1 VGASDKWEGYAMKLT
16 VKFKDVNAVKEF
28 VKITSQYS
36 EDLSLMHGRYV
47 VDAKSILGIFSMDLT
62 KPLDLVS
69 DGANEALKDDL
80 KAYVV

>member
-1 VGASDKWEGYAMKLT
+1 MKFT
-16 VKFKDVNAVKEF
+16 VKFKDANSVKDF

-36 EDLSLMHGRYV
+36 EDLSLVHGRYA

-62 KPLDLVS
+62 KPLDLIS
-69 DGANEALKDDL
+69 DGANDNLKDDL

>member
-1 VGASDKWEGYAMKLT
+1 MKLT
-16 VKFKDVNAVKEF
+16 VKFRDANSVKDF

-36 EDLSLMHGRYV
+36 EDLALVHGRYV

-62 KPLDLVS
+62 KPMDLVS
-69 DGANEALKDDL
+69 DGANDNLKDDL

>member
-1 VGASDKWEGYAMKLT
+1 MKLT
-16 VKFKDVNAVKEF
+16 VKFKDANSVKDF

-36 EDLSLMHGRYV
+36 EELALVHGRYV

-62 KPLDLVS
+62 KPMELVS
-69 DGANEALKDDL
+69 DGPNDDLKNDL

>member
-1 VGASDKWEGYAMKLT
+1 MKLT
-16 VKFKDVNAVKEF
+16 VKFKDANSVKDF

-36 EDLSLMHGRYV
+36 EELALVHGRYV

-62 KPLDLVS
+62 KPMELVS
-69 DGANEALKDDL
+69 DGANDDLKNDL

>member
-1 VGASDKWEGYAMKLT
+1 MKFT
-16 VKFKDVNAVKEF
+16 VKLKDANSVKDF
-28 VKITSQYS
+28 VKITSQYR
-36 EDLSLMHGRYV
+36 EDLSLVHGRYV

-69 DGANEALKDDL
+69 DGANDNLKDDL

>member
-1 VGASDKWEGYAMKLT
+1 MKFT
-16 VKFKDVNAVKEF
+16 VKLKDANAVKDF

-36 EDLSLMHGRYV
+36 EDLSLVRGRYV

-62 KPLDLVS
+62 KPMELVGE
-69 DGANEALKDDL
+69 GANDSLKEDL

>member
-1 VGASDKWEGYAMKLT
+1 MKLT
-16 VKFKDVNAVKEF
+16 VKFQDANSVKDF

-36 EDLSLMHGRYV
+36 EDLSLVHGRYV

-69 DGANEALKDDL
+69 ESANEGLKDDL

>member
-1 VGASDKWEGYAMKLT
+1 MKFT
-16 VKFKDVNAVKEF
+16 VKLRDANSVKDF

-36 EDLSLMHGRYV
+36 EDLSLVHGRYV

-69 DGANEALKDDL
+69 DGANDDLKDDL

>member
-1 VGASDKWEGYAMKLT
+1 MKLT
-16 VKFKDVNAVKEF
+16 VKFQDANSVKDF
-28 VKITSQYS
+28 VKITSQYR
-36 EDLSLMHGRYV
+36 EDLSLVHDRYI

-69 DGANEALKDDL
+69 DGANDHLKDDL